1 MKTRLPKSL
10 LAAILCAVTAST
22 VSAEELYINVGT
34 ANDFQ
39 VSDSAMDNSY
49 LPSKKSIY
57 VHSGDLSLSGTQKVG
72 TLDVNENFFVAGDT
86 DKYSYTGSKGLFGSA
101 SITPNKVG
109 TVSKNLQVTG
119 NLTIN
124 EDAQVSLGGHYY
136 TEIKGTLTTYK
147 YAEYTGLV
155 AENVEINGS
164 GKVAN
169 LQSMAAYIGNLTV
182 NSGLVNLHTT
192 VNSGNTS
199 FMLKTNDAV
208 MPSDSKQ
215 VQIKTALT
223 VNNGTVIIGKAEANH
238 EANDKHVVTTFGSY
252 SYSGTPVIAG
262 SVVTGISN
270 TQVHSSLITQKDG
283 VLEVHGKSASVGG
296 LNIDQ
301 QGGVM
306 SISNDSIGGYHL
318 LADYGDSTIKQ
329 SGDESTRMTIGV
341 IKAYNSYYGSITENL
356 KENGVSVDINPS
368 ISVEQTGAGT
378 INLSGVYFI
387 NQETEAASTEI
398 SSISQSGSG
407 TINLSGTY
415 SGVTFDVEQTGS
427 GAIKL
432 NSSMSLNTV
441 TLDDSTATPIAEGKE
456 SGLYIGKDA
465 EVTART
471 LSIDGGKLVNNG
483 KLTVTG
489 ATDST
494 YALRTA
500 AATPINITDG
510 ELVNSGTI
518 EGAITMSGGKLVAE
532 TGSTIAGISATGGEI
547 EVVGDI
553 TMTGDLVMDDAA
565 ALIFDD
571 PTATIN
577 LGDYDFIFN
586 GGNIAVTLTN
596 EELDDL
602 SQVVLFTN
610 ADAETNWGEYEVAI
624 VDENGKTSGKAVL
637 NFTDNATGD
646 VTITVVPE
654 PTSALLSLVGLV
666 AFTLRRRR
674 R

>member
-10 LAAILCAVTAST
+10 LSAILCAATASS

-34 ANDFQ
+34 AGDFQ
-39 VSDSAMDNSY
+39 VSSAMDSSY

-72 TLDVNENFFVAGDT
+72 TLDGNGNFFVAGDT
-86 DKYSYTGSKGLFGSA
+86 DKYSYTGSKGVFGSA

-199 FMLKTNDAV
+199 FMLKTNDSV

-215 VQIKTALT
+215 VQIKTSLT
-223 VNNGTVIIGKAEANH
+223 VNNGKVIIGKDGANH
-238 EANDKHVVTTFGSY
+238 ESNDNHVLTTFGSY
-252 SYSGTPVIAG
+252 SYTGTPVIVD
-262 SVVTGISN
+262 SRVEGISN

-318 LADYGDSTIKQ
+318 LADYGDSTIRQ
-329 SGDESTRMTIGV
+329 SGDESTHMTIGV
-341 IKAYNSYYGSITENL
+341 IKAYNKYYGSITENL
-356 KENGVSVDINPS
+356 KENGISVDINPS

-387 NQETEAASTEI
+387 NQDSGADSEQI
-398 SSISQSGSG
+398 SSIKQSGSG
-407 TINLSGTY
+407 NINLNGAYEGAS
-415 SGVTFDVEQTGS
+415 FDVTQSGS
-427 GAIKL
+427 GNINM
-432 NSSMSLNTV
+432 NSSMSLNEV
-441 TLDDSTATPIAEGKE
+441 KLSDENGAGGKLNIAEG
-456 SGLYIGKDA
+456 A
-465 EVTART
+465 VVTVNSLT
-471 LSIDGGKLVNNG
+471 IDGGKIVNNG
-483 KLTVTG
+483 TINGVV
-489 ATDST
+489 SM
-494 YALRTA
+494 ALRSAGDT
-500 AATPINITDG
+500 INITDG

-518 EGAITMSGGKLVAE
+518 NAAINMTGGSLVAE
-532 TGSTIAGISATGGEI
+532 EGSTIAGLTATGGDINVE
-547 EVVGDI
+547 GDI
-553 TMTGDLVMDDAA
+553 TMSGDLVLDGDAELFFA
-565 ALIFDD
+565 DAE
-571 PTATIN
+571 TTID
-577 LGDYDFIFN
+577 LGEYDVYFN
-586 GGNIAVTLTN
+586 GGNISLTLGDADIS
-596 EELDDL
+596 E
-602 SQVVLFTN
+602 VVLFTN
-610 ADAETNWGEYEVAI
+610 ATGTDYSGYEVTLK
-624 VDENGKTSGKAVL
+624 DTTGKTTGSAVL
-637 NFTDNATGD
+637 EYNEDGS
-646 VTITVVPE
+646 VTLAAAAIPE
-654 PTSALLSLVGLV
+654 PTSTTLSLL
-666 AFTLRRRR
+666 ALAALAARRRR
-674 R
+674 K

>member
-10 LAAILCAVTAST
+10 LAAILCAVTASS
-22 VSAEELYINVGT
+22 VSAEELNINVGT
-34 ANDFQ
+34 AADFQ
-39 VSDSAMDNSY
+39 VSSLATDSSY

-57 VHSGDLSLSGTQKVG
+57 VHNGDLSLSGTQKVG
-72 TLDVNENFFVAGDT
+72 TLDGNGNFFVAGDT
-86 DKYSYTGSKGLFGSA
+86 DKYSYTGSKGIFGSA

-109 TVSKNLQVTG
+109 TVSQNLQVTG

-136 TEIKGTLTTYK
+136 TEIKGTASTYK

-164 GKVAN
+164 GKVAS

-199 FMLKTNDAV
+199 FMLKTNDSV

-223 VNNGTVIIGKAEANH
+223 VNDGKVIIGKAGANH

-252 SYSGTPVIAG
+252 SYTGTPVITG
-262 SVVTGISN
+262 SSVLGISN
-270 TQVHSSLITQKDG
+270 AQVHSSLITQKDG

-329 SGDESTRMTIGV
+329 SGDESTLMTIGV
-341 IKAYNSYYGSITENL
+341 IKAYNNYYGSITENL

-378 INLSGVYFI
+378 MNLSGVYFI
-387 NQETEAASTEI
+387 NQETGDASAQV
-398 SSISQSGSG
+398 SSIKQTGSG
-407 TINLSGTY
+407 TINLNGAY
-415 SGVTFDVEQTGS
+415 EGATFDVTQSGS
-427 GAIKL
+427 GSINM
-432 NSSMSLNTV
+432 NSSMSLNEV
-441 TLDDSTATPIAEGKE
+441 KLSDENGAGGELNIAEG
-456 SGLYIGKDA
+456 A
-465 EVTART
+465 VVTVNSLT
-471 LSIDGGKLVNNG
+471 IDGGKIVNNG
-483 KLTVTG
+483 TINGVV
-489 ATDST
+489 SM
-494 YALRTA
+494 ALRSAGDT
-500 AATPINITDG
+500 INITDG

-518 EGAITMSGGKLVAE
+518 NAAVNMTGGSLVAE
-532 TGSTIAGISATGGEI
+532 EGSTIAGLTATGGDINVE
-547 EVVGDI
+547 GDI
-553 TMTGDLVMDDAA
+553 TMSGDLVLDGDAELFFA
-565 ALIFDD
+565 DAE
-571 PTATIN
+571 TTID
-577 LGDYDFIFN
+577 LGEYDAYFN
-586 GGNIAVTLTN
+586 GGSIALTLGDT
-596 EELDDL
+596 DISD
-602 SQVVLFTN
+602 VVLFTN
-610 ADAETNWGEYEVAI
+610 AAGTDYSGYTVTLKDSAGNTTGSAVMEHNADGSVTLTTVA
-624 VDENGKTSGKAVL
+624 
-637 NFTDNATGD
+637 
-646 VTITVVPE
+646 VPE
-654 PTSALLSLVGLV
+654 PTSTTLSLL
-666 AFTLRRRR
+666 ALAALAMRRRR
-674 R
+674 K